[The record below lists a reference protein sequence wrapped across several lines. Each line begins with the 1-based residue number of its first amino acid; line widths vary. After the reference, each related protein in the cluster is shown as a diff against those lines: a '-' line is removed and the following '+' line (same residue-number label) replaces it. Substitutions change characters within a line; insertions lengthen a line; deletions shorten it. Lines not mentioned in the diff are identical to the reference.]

1 MRSLNET
8 ELQEINDTF
17 PALSSFGIGAIWL
30 YDDNMAQIVL
40 NYEIP
45 KGIGLDDDVENL
57 HKFIEKKY
65 KVKLL

>member
-8 ELQEINDTF
+8 ELQEINETF
-17 PALSSFGIGAIWL
+17 PALSSFGIGAVWL
-30 YDDNMAQIVL
+30 YDDNMASIVL